1 MRFFSSFS
9 DDTGNGKCDLVRLS
23 RKLLN
28 KAATNRVI
36 SKQECL
42 VLLLDLDLVKCSDTF
57 ELIGIG
63 DKMALKI
70 TGNSKQKKRYSTE
83 TYSKRP
89 QCDWKLSLH
98 SHFHKT
104 KAQYIKDKRARWIIP
119 HYTGANIMPV
129 YPPTKHYVKSML
141 KIHQPWIGN
150 FAFSDKN
157 WEHQFD
163 NLINSKSCSSFLS
176 SGFTRAMSRFLDS
189 RCYIEC
195 TAKEGILNTDVDE
208 YMQEFFALTSRSMEI
223 DEDEYCFAFEY
234 GIQDFDWSQKLQ
246 IQRETEM
253 PGSSWLMKE
262 IEKSETLTKHDLELP
277 MRNGPDGKS
286 CHYELANL
294 HKDQADIAAYVLHN
308 IKLWMEHDHSRGPFE
323 TKFLTVRGK
332 GGSGKTTL
340 LKTLTSV
347 VRRMFG
353 TKNAVH
359 VGGPTGASACNGGGC
374 TYHRLFGF
382 APKNKSSRSVSEKTK
397 DQLLPQFL
405 ETILL
410 QLDERSM
417 IGSKSLARMEIVAR
431 NVARGG
437 FNTQLP
443 WGGIPVVIL
452 YGDDY
457 QIPSIEKGVFC
468 IPLPGHSD
476 IAPTIS
482 FDKMTIDGNELFL
495 RAAENVMDLS
505 VIKRQDANK
514 IELMEQLDRVRHDCL
529 TESDIS
535 DTFQKLHIQNFTP
548 EASKRIQDKSLH
560 VFANVAPKEEWNIR
574 KLHDLHNKQNPVAK
588 LRPKYV
594 GRNKINKA
602 IMSHFYDTTS
612 PSVTKCCIGSWVSL
626 AGRNLMPKWGLY
638 NGARGRVIEFDFETN
653 QNPNDGDLPG
663 YTVVDFPF
671 YKGPVWDR
679 KHPTHVPIP
688 VVRERCSKGCCTKD
702 FIPLELSFATTIHK
716 IQGLEAGPSKPGDSM
731 KAAESMIIDIGNKQF
746 EHKCPGLFYVAAT
759 RGSSFGDGDFSK
771 SSIFFRGEDITFD
784 RLLNLTKTK
793 TGQTT
798 VRAQRRRAWVD
809 LLESNVHSSG
819 LTPTE
824 IQALFCWSAGI
835 INDKS
840 YSGSWII
847 SRNQQDVLKSN
858 IP

>member
-1 MRFFSSFS
+1 M
-9 DDTGNGKCDLVRLS
+9 
-23 RKLLN
+23 LN

-42 VLLLDLDLVKCSDTF
+42 VLLLDLDLVKCSDAF
-57 ELIGIG
+57 QLIGIG
-63 DKMALKI
+63 DKMSLKI
-70 TGNSKQKKRYSTE
+70 AGSSKERHKYTIE
-83 TYSKRP
+83 TYKKRP
-89 QCDWKLSLH
+89 QSDWELSLH

-104 KAQYIKDKRARWIIP
+104 NAQYIKDKKSRWIIP

-141 KIHQPWIGN
+141 KIHQPWVKN
-150 FAFSDKN
+150 FVFSEDN

-163 NLINSKSCSSFLS
+163 KLINSKSCSSFLS
-176 SGFTRAMSRFLDS
+176 SGFIRAMSRFLDN

-195 TAKEGILNTDVDE
+195 TAKECTLNSDIDE
-208 YMQEFFALTSRSMEI
+208 YMQEILALTSRGMESN
-223 DEDEYCFAFEY
+223 DEEYCFTFEY
-234 GIQDFDWSQKLQ
+234 GIQDFDWSRKSQV
-246 IQRETEM
+246 QRETEI

-277 MRNGPDGKS
+277 MRNGPDGKLH
-286 CHYELANL
+286 HYELAGL
-294 HKDQADIAAYVLHN
+294 HEDQADIAAYVLHN
-308 IKLWMEHDHSRGPFE
+308 IQLWMEHDPREGPFE

-382 APKNKSSRSVSEKTK
+382 SPKNKSSGSVSENTK
-397 DQLLPQFL
+397 DQLQPRFI

-457 QIPSIEKGVFC
+457 QIPSIEKGVLC

-476 IAPTIS
+476 IAPNIS

-495 RAAENVMDLS
+495 RAAENVMDLT
-505 VIKRQDANK
+505 VIKRQDPTK
-514 IELMEQLDRVRHDCL
+514 RKLMEQLNRVRFDCL

-535 DTFQKLHIQNFTP
+535 NTFQKLHIQNFTP
-548 EASKRIQDKSLH
+548 EANKRIQDKSLH
-560 VFANVAPKEEWNIR
+560 VFANIAPKEEWNIR
-574 KLHDLHNKQNPVAK
+574 KLHSLHNKQNPVAK

-602 IMSHFYDTTS
+602 IMSHFHDTRS

-626 AGRNLMPKWGLY
+626 AGRNFMPKWGLY

-671 YKGPVWDR
+671 YKGPAWDKR
-679 KHPTHVPIP
+679 HPTHVPIP
-688 VVRERCSKGCCTKD
+688 VVREYCSKGCCTKD
-702 FIPLELSFATTIHK
+702 FVPLELSFATTIHK

-731 KAAESMIIDIGNKQF
+731 KAAESMIIDIGNKAF

-771 SSIFFRGEDITFD
+771 SSIFFRGQEITHD
-784 RLLNLTKTK
+784 RLLNLTKTQ

-798 VRAQRRRAWVD
+798 VRAKRRNAWVA
-809 LLESNVHSSG
+809 LLQSNVHTSG
-819 LTPTE
+819 LDQNK
-824 IQALFCWSAGI
+824 IQALFRWSDEIKNDRSYNRGWI
-835 INDKS
+835 IN
-840 YSGSWII
+840 
-847 SRNQQDVLKSN
+847 RNQQDALVSN